1 MGRHH
6 DNAEHHLVDSKVDF
20 TVLTRRHICSSSLIR
35 YVSTRIDPTVDRG
48 CGRWPQYTA
57 SVTRLMQISVDLIM
71 NGDGESTNMNQSL

>member
-20 TVLTRRHICSSSLIR
+20 IVLSGKYICKSSLIK
-35 YVSTRIDPTVDRG
+35 STRIDPTADRG

-57 SVTRLMQISVDLIM
+57 SVTRLMQISVDLIIKIEIQQHM
-71 NGDGESTNMNQSL
+71 INL